1 MATLTCYCSSSSLPI
16 PKPTSKSSLSLLHKT
31 PNPHFF
37 AKFTSFLS
45 ISSKYQKWTHKV
57 LQCSNFNAAS
67 SFTLSESDLETE
79 PEPEPEPE
87 TETETETEEEDED
100 EEEEEEEEEGGGDGV
115 MSIEKPPVKRKRKRR
130 RYRKQYPG
138 EKKGIT
144 EEMRFVAMKFRN
156 SKGKKKSESDD
167 EMKDDGY
174 ESVSSDEDD
183 EGGGGR
189 GGGEATWQPSIEGF
203 LKYLVDS
210 KLVFSTIE
218 RIVDESS
225 DVSYAYFR
233 RTGLERTECILKDLE
248 WFGQQGH
255 EIPEPSIPGVTYANY
270 LEELAEKT
278 PRLFLSHFY
287 NIYFSHIAGGQVIA
301 KKAFERLLEEKE
313 LEFYKW
319 EGDEEKLLRDVR
331 DSFNMLAKHWSRDDK
346 NKSLREVTK
355 AFRFMG
361 QIVRLI
367 IL

>member
-1 MATLTCYCSSSSLPI
+1 MATLTCHCSSPSLPI
-16 PKPTSKSSLSLLHKT
+16 PKLTSNSSLPFLHKI
-31 PNPHFF
+31 PNPQFF
-37 AKFTSFLS
+37 TNKYSS
-45 ISSKYQKWTHKV
+45 IKYLNWTHSRPSII
-57 LQCSNFNAAS
+57 LQCL
-67 SFTLSESDLETE
+67 LSEAEA
-79 PEPEPEPE
+79 
-87 TETETETEEEDED
+87 ETETEEEDE
-100 EEEEEEEEEGGGDGV
+100 GDGATLLG
-115 MSIEKPPVKRKRKRR
+115 KPPVKKKRR

-156 SKGKKKSESDD
+156 SEDKKKSGNND
-167 EMKDDGY
+167 EMEDSNGY
-174 ESVSSDEDD
+174 ESVSSNEDD
-183 EGGGGR
+183 T
-189 GGGEATWQPSIEGF
+189 GGEESWEPSMEGF
-203 LKYLVDS
+203 IKYLVDS

-233 RTGLERTECILKDLE
+233 RTGLERAECISKDLE
-248 WFGQQGH
+248 WFSLQGH
-255 EIPEPSIPGVTYANY
+255 MIPEPSDPGVTYANY

-301 KKAFERLLEEKE
+301 KKAFERLVEEKE

-319 EGDEEKLLRDVR
+319 EGDEEKLLQSVR
-331 DSFNMLAKHWSRDDK
+331 ESFNMLAKHWSRNDK
-346 NKSLREVTK
+346 TKCLREVTK

-361 QIVRLI
+361 QIIRLI